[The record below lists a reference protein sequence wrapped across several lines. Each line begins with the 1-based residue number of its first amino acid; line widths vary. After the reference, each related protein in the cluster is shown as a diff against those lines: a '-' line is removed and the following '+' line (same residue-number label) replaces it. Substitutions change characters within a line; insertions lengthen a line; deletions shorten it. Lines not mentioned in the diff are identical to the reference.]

1 MASGTKQHFGLTVL
15 SSNKTED
22 GFTADFDNTK
32 RKGGITAAG
41 VAAMNGKIGNKA
53 LFNSY
58 EEDNNRN
65 PLGEVDVRG
74 LPPPKMAVKVV
85 DVYADGFISK
95 DQGVGLFVDLG
106 VDALKLESKLVN
118 LGVGARCD
126 TAALEHLTGADT
138 CCYMIVV
145 HSKQTSGR
153 CDTGFNVGRQ
163 GGRICFLGCGGEV
176 IFGPKPAPVE
186 KKKTALEIL
195 TCARKKEPDSTE
207 LAAKAKE
214 AEKTNR
220 FGNVIFRG
228 FTVQWWYASSM
239 PAQPDTQPSH
249 MRCALG
255 FQCAMADDPRLAWQV
270 LQAKGDA
277 SGSRLR
283 SVKGRAGVR
292 GSRCCGGGE
301 GRITNTADEFST
313 RGWARQVSG
322 V

>member
-1 MASGTKQHFGLTVL
+1 MASGTKQHFGMTVM
-15 SSNKTED
+15 SSNKEED
-22 GFTADFDNTK
+22 GFTADFANTK
-32 RKGGITAAG
+32 RKGG
-41 VAAMNGKIGNKA
+41 VAAPAVAAINGKIGNKA

-65 PLGEVDVRG
+65 PLGEADIRG

-95 DQGVGLFVDLG
+95 DKGVGLFVDLG

-126 TAALEHLTGADT
+126 TG
-138 CCYMIVV
+138 I
-145 HSKQTSGR
+145 
-153 CDTGFNVGRQ
+153 NIGRQ

-186 KKKTALEIL
+186 KKATALEVL

-228 FTVQWWYASSM
+228 FTVQWWFFKLKVMLPGADYN
-239 PAQPDTQPSH
+239 PSKDELEF
-249 MRCALG
+249 A
-255 FQCAMADDPRLAWQV
+255 AAAAAAA
-270 LQAKGDA
+270 AKVA
-277 SGSRLR
+277 
-283 SVKGRAGVR
+283 
-292 GSRCCGGGE
+292 
-301 GRITNTADEFST
+301 
-313 RGWARQVSG
+313 
-322 V
+322 

>member
-1 MASGTKQHFGLTVL
+1 M
-15 SSNKTED
+15 
-22 GFTADFDNTK
+22 
-32 RKGGITAAG
+32 GI
-41 VAAMNGKIGNKA
+41 NGKIGNKA

-65 PLGEVDVRG
+65 PLGEADIRG

-95 DQGVGLFVDLG
+95 DKGVGLFVDLG

-126 TAALEHLTGADT
+126 TG
-138 CCYMIVV
+138 I
-145 HSKQTSGR
+145 
-153 CDTGFNVGRQ
+153 NIGRQ
-163 GGRICFLGCGGEV
+163 GGHICFLGCGGEV

-186 KKKTALEIL
+186 KKATALEVL

-228 FTVQWWYASSM
+228 FTVQWWYARSARRS
-239 PAQPDTQPSH
+239 AQLHARCTWLPMTDGPTLLGRFFKLKVMLPGADYNPSKDELEF
-249 MRCALG
+249 A
-255 FQCAMADDPRLAWQV
+255 AAAAAAA
-270 LQAKGDA
+270 AKVA
-277 SGSRLR
+277 
-283 SVKGRAGVR
+283 
-292 GSRCCGGGE
+292 
-301 GRITNTADEFST
+301 
-313 RGWARQVSG
+313 
-322 V
+322 